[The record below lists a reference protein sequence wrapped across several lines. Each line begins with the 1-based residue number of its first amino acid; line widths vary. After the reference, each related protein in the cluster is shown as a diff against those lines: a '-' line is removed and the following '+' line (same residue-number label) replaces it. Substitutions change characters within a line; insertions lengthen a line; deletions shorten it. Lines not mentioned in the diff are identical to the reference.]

1 MFSYA
6 DVIGILIIP
15 ICTICF
21 LLACTYE
28 LVGDLNRYKKICE
41 EYKDKEFNYL
51 NQKAKI
57 ERAKLHINSLINNL
71 QEIKEDIDNGEL

>member
-21 LLACTYE
+21 LLVCTYE
-28 LVGDLNRYKKICE
+28 LIGDLNCYKKICE
-41 EYKDKEFNYL
+41 EYKDKESNYI
-51 NQKAKI
+51 NQKSKI
-57 ERAKLHINSLINNL
+57 ERTKLHINSLINNL